1 MPGRAA
7 PHPIPVVL
15 LTLQEVKRQVS
26 MSRSSI
32 YAQMAVGAFP
42 RPIRVGAR
50 GVRWRADEIQAWI
63 DSRPRAGS
71 EGAAR

>member
-7 PHPIPVVL
+7 PHLIPAVL
-15 LTLQEVKRQVS
+15 LTLREVIRMTS
-26 MSRSSI
+26 LSRSTI
-32 YAQMAVGAFP
+32 YTQVASRAFP